1 MLERMNAVAAMW
13 LARIAAAVIACLALM
28 TFADVFARYVFN
40 SPFSFTI
47 ELTEAAMG
55 VIVFFGLALVTHED
69 GHISVDI
76 VTSRLRARLRA
87 ALGLLMQAIA
97 LAYLALL
104 VWRLWIRALE
114 LYDFGDTTQ
123 ILLMKTK
130 PK

>member
-76 VTSRLRARLRA
+76 VTSRLRARRLEPLPDTVASSNSDRRSCCAVHTRA
-87 ALGLLMQAIA
+87 
-97 LAYLALL
+97 
-104 VWRLWIRALE
+104 WLE
-114 LYDFGDTTQ
+114 
-123 ILLMKTK
+123 
-130 PK
+130 